1 MRAVLWF
8 LALFA
13 IAVATTLFAG
23 NDQGTVTLFWPPYRV
38 DLSLNLVV
46 LGLVLLFFILYVAL
60 RAISV
65 LLSLPAQARRWRIQ
79 HQERAIHEGLIDT
92 LSHLAAGRFV
102 RARKAAEGVLAQERA
117 LTRSEQAL
125 PYGARLRTLA
135 HLLAAESAHALQ
147 DRSARDEHVR
157 QALERSA
164 GRLEQEVR
172 DGLQLRAARW
182 AFDDRDVQAAQQR
195 LGELSL
201 GASRRTLA
209 LRLRFKVERLGRQTR
224 EALETARLLAK
235 HRAFS
240 PVAAQSLVR
249 GLALELVQAAHD
261 PSQLE
266 KAWGQLD
273 AMERQMPEVAIQ
285 AAERMLA
292 LGGAFA
298 LAQQWLLPV
307 WDQMVRPA
315 TPLSQDQRIKL
326 ALVLEHGFS
335 QSGDKPDV
343 AWLTRI
349 ESAQMGNPRDALLQ
363 YLAGVICMHLS
374 LWGKAQQLLKQALS
388 KLQDERLRRRAWQ
401 ALALLAEQRED
412 LAAATDA
419 WRNAAKARE

>member
-1 MRAVLWF
+1 MRAVFWF

-23 NDQGTVTLFWPPYRV
+23 NNEATVTLFWPPYRV

-46 LGLVLLFFILYVAL
+46 LGLVLLFFILHVAL

-65 LLSLPAQARRWRIQ
+65 LLSLPGQARRWRIR
-79 HQERAIHEGLIDT
+79 HQERAMHVGLLDT
-92 LSHLAAGRFV
+92 LSHLAAGRFI
-102 RARKAAEGVLAQERA
+102 RARKAAEGVLAQERSLA
-117 LTRSEQAL
+117 RSERTL
-125 PYGARLRTLA
+125 SYSVRLRALA
-135 HLLAAESAHALQ
+135 HMLAAESAHALQ
-147 DRSARDEHVR
+147 DRAARDEHV
-157 QALERSA
+157 QLALEQSA
-164 GRLEQEVR
+164 RRQEQEVR

-182 AFDDRDVQAAQQR
+182 AIDDRDIQAAQQR
-195 LGELSL
+195 LDELSQ
-201 GASRRTLA
+201 GAARRTLA
-209 LRLRFKVERLGRQTR
+209 LRLRFKLARLARQTR
-224 EALETARLLAK
+224 QALEIARLLAK

-240 PVAAQSLVR
+240 PLAAQSLVR

-266 KAWGQLD
+266 RAWGQLD
-273 AMERQMPEVAIQ
+273 ATERQMPEVAIQ

-292 LGGAFA
+292 LDGEFT
-298 LAQQWLLPV
+298 LAQHWLLPV
-307 WDQMVRPA
+307 WDQMIRPA
-315 TPLSQDQRIKL
+315 TTLSQDQRIKL
-326 ALVLEHGFS
+326 ALVLERSFS
-335 QSGDKPDV
+335 QSGGRPDV

-388 KLQDERLRRRAWQ
+388 QLQDERLRRRAWQ

-412 LAAATDA
+412 SVAATEA
-419 WRNAAKARE
+419 WRHAAME